1 MSKIAFLG
9 AGNMAAAFAE
19 GLSCAHRK
27 PDQIVGLRGVI
38 SARQRGPFALGHDDA
53 LRRRRW
59 RQLEQRPRQLARR
72 RRRVKIGRVAEQR
85 GRQPALGETGEE
97 RFVARRGLT
106 GGNCLHA
113 SGLGDREA
121 QPESEPRP
129 SRSFYGGCRGGD
141 HAGPLPPSCRRGSHS
156 RAGDRPPSSGARR
169 CPRDCCKAYESR
181 SHRPPGANSRSRAR
195 G

>member
-1 MSKIAFLG
+1 MCRSKTRISCRRRVSRKDRGRSAPVP
-9 AGNMAAAFAE
+9 AAFAE
-19 GLSCAHRK
+19 GLSCAHRE

-53 LRRRRW
+53 LRHRRW

-85 GRQPALGETGEE
+85 GGQPALGETGEE

-113 SGLGDREA
+113 SGFGDREA
-121 QPESEPRP
+121 QPVSELAAVPEFLRWLQGRRRPWPTPPVVP
-129 SRSFYGGCRGGD
+129 SRLAFPRRRSPAVVRSP
-141 HAGPLPPSCRRGSHS
+141 PLP
-156 RAGDRPPSSGARR
+156 ARLL
-169 CPRDCCKAYESR
+169 
-181 SHRPPGANSRSRAR
+181 
-195 G
+195 